1 MFCVHCGAEGA
12 AVFCP
17 ACGRRQ
23 SAEDSRPASKA
34 QPQLH
39 DPDADDGIL
48 EALVVES
55 DSFQYETLLADAEA
69 RERIAA
75 AGRVAP
81 QGVTSED
88 LLAVFD
94 AVSPIG
100 ISLGKLTTAIV
111 PIYDK
116 LGIKTSRHS
125 QGIFDAPPRCVMLA
139 VLCTLAAKGM
149 VVAKV
154 HQDTDKCSL
163 IADIPPGLITNRGQM
178 AILIAAHDAYVQVS
192 FATTISGQW
201 YDWGKSERMMDD
213 LFASIRA
220 DLTDQQHGQEPR
232 YRRVA

>member
-12 AVFCP
+12 ARFCP

-23 SAEDSRPASKA
+23 SLADSETTTTAR
-34 QPQLH
+34 PQLH
-39 DPDADDGIL
+39 QPEADETIV
-48 EALVVES
+48 EALLVES
-55 DSFQYETLLADAEA
+55 DSIRYEEILADAQA
-69 RERIAA
+69 RERIAT
-75 AGRVAP
+75 AGRGAI

-100 ISLGKLTTAIV
+100 ISLGKLTTAIM

-125 QGIFDAPPRCVMLA
+125 QAIFDAPPRSVMLA

-149 VVAKV
+149 VVKEV
-154 HQDTDKCSL
+154 HQDVDKCSL
-163 IADIPPGLITNRGQM
+163 ITDIPPGLITNRGQM
-178 AILIAAHDAYVQVS
+178 VVLIAVTEQYVQVS

-220 DLTDQQHGQEPR
+220 DLTDQHHGQQPKF
-232 YRRVA
+232 RRVA